1 MVFVTHNS
9 DYAVIEACFSDGAE
23 YRDEITVDGNTV
35 STDLS
40 NYCVAGHITDNR
52 DGTFT
57 VIMGKK
63 TEYEL
68 TIEQLEADNAALL
81 FENLTGGDFNE

>member
-1 MVFVTHNS
+1 MLKFGTTNIEISFSQTSRDIIGGSMRDSMVFVTHNS

-40 NYCVAGHITDNR
+40 NY
-52 DGTFT
+52 
-57 VIMGKK
+57 
-63 TEYEL
+63 
-68 TIEQLEADNAALL
+68 
-81 FENLTGGDFNE
+81 